1 MIGKM
6 SAAFTG
12 GAIGGFV
19 DSVNIW
25 MMGKSGISDMIG
37 LTMKPAFT
45 APWLYQ
51 RMVWGGLWM
60 LLLMLPFCGKGFF
73 CVGCL
78 LSLLPSTM
86 MLFFGPT
93 RDARGFWPGF
103 GMVTPFVVIGLNC
116 IYGMVALWYREGMA

>member
-60 LLLMLPFCGKGFF
+60 LLLMLPLLRKR
-73 CVGCL
+73 VLLRGCL

-86 MLFFGPT
+86 MLFLVLPGMGK
-93 RDARGFWPGF
+93 GFWASASAWS
-103 GMVTPFVVIGLNC
+103 LH
-116 IYGMVALWYREGMA
+116 LSLSD